1 MEQTTRDS
9 LSSSDWLR
17 QKLDQPC
24 ASAAEFLADLS
35 LAMRVPVN
43 SILGA
48 TARLVETD
56 LTGEQRECAQ
66 RVCRSAETLLTLIND
81 VLDFARIDS
90 GEMMLD
96 AIDFDLRATLESVT
110 ALLAEH
116 AHAQA
121 VEVICLVHHDL
132 PTVLRAD
139 PTRLRQVLVS
149 LLRDAID
156 STKKG
161 KVVLRAKLAA
171 ETDRTARI
179 RFEVR
184 EAEDGVII
192 DQSCW
197 RIEPSG
203 PPDILKVPKLSD
215 ARLGLVIAKKLAERM
230 GSTIGIER
238 GRSASSMLWFLV
250 ETEKVPE
257 RVLGMPPPRQDLRAL
272 RVLVGDHNEDHRKS
286 LLAQILSWGMTCDIA
301 TSAAQTIQMMWE
313 SAQQGSGYDLAIL
326 DAELPGMNGLE
337 LVHTINSDPALAA
350 VRLVLM
356 APGGLR
362 GQGEESRKAGITG
375 YLSKPVDQAQLYEC
389 LATVMAASGE
399 RVAGTAAI
407 VTAHKLQEAKSH
419 NRARVLVA
427 EDNEVNQIWTV
438 RTLKKLGIQ
447 TDVAASGREAVQACQ
462 RNRYD
467 LVLMNCQMPEMDGFE
482 ATREIRRVEATRG
495 GHVPIVALTAG
506 DAPSDVESCLA
517 AGMDEYAMRPI
528 TATKLRETLAHWI
541 RQPLSQEPAQD
552 QRTSASDARP
562 IDSEVLDDL
571 RQVDDAGPG
580 DFLTQ
585 LIESF
590 LHEAQLTMAAIQR
603 AVEQADGR
611 ALQQAAHSLR
621 GGSLTMGAKTMGTL
635 CAELEASG
643 RNGTLDHAPRV
654 LQSLQNEF
662 GRVQEALHAELRK

>member
-43 SILGA
+43 SILGS
-48 TARLVETD
+48 TARQLETD
-56 LTGEQRECAQ
+56 LTGEQRECAE
-66 RVCRSAETLLTLIND
+66 RVCRSADTLLTLIND

-96 AIDFDLRATLESVT
+96 AIDFDLRATLESAT

-116 AHAQA
+116 ADAQA
-121 VEVICLVHHDL
+121 VEVICLVHHDV

-139 PTRLRQVLVS
+139 PTRLRQILVS

-203 PPDILKVPKLSD
+203 PADILKVPKLSD

-238 GRSASSMLWFLV
+238 GRSASSMLWLIV
-250 ETEKVPE
+250 EMEKLPE
-257 RVLGMPPPRQDLRAL
+257 HVLGMPPPRQDLRAL
-272 RVLVGDHNEDHRKS
+272 RVLVGDHNEDHRKG
-286 LLAQILSWGMTCDIA
+286 LLSQVLSWGMTCDIA

-313 SAQQGSGYDLAIL
+313 NAQQGFGYHLAIL

-399 RVAGTAAI
+399 RVAETAAI
-407 VTAHKLQEAKSH
+407 VTAHKLQEVKSH

-438 RTLKKLGIQ
+438 GTLKKLGIQ

-467 LVLMNCQMPEMDGFE
+467 LVLMDCQMPEMDGL
-482 ATREIRRVEATRG
+482 EATRG
-495 GHVPIVALTAG
+495 GHVPIVGLTAS

-517 AGMDEYAMRPI
+517 AGMDEYAMKPI
-528 TATKLRETLAHWI
+528 TATKLREILAHWI

-552 QRTSASDARP
+552 QRTSASDDRP
-562 IDSEVLDDL
+562 IDSAVLDEF
-571 RQVDDAGPG
+571 RQVDDAGSG
-580 DFLTQ
+580 EFLTQ
-585 LIESF
+585 LIERF
-590 LHEAQLTMAAIQR
+590 LNEAQLTMAAIQS